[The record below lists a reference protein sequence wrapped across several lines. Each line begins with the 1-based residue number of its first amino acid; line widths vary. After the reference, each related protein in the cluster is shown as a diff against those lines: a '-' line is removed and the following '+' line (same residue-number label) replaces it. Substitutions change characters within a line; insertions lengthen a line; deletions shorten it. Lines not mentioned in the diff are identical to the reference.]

1 MVLALL
7 YSPHYRELLRLLLR
21 SVFAALLWLRPRL
34 TLDFGL
40 SGLELRLEIKNV
52 KSTERRFDLLKSQ
65 CNKK

>member
-21 SVFAALLWLRPRL
+21 SVFAALLWLRTRL